1 MNPATRDK
9 LLRVGAKPVIAALAQ
24 RGLKGRALPKL
35 PPADPFAGTV
45 ALTVEACRA
54 GSVLVADLAAPA
66 ADRLRQRGIE
76 VVARRDLRGLRP
88 ACVPGAGDGLLRDR
102 DSLVV
107 IPAAL
112 VDEVAEA
119 AAEAVAFEE
128 FTADQVAQGGGV
140 YGLHIP
146 SGERAKQAFAQW
158 RRLKG
163 K

>member
-1 MNPATRDK
+1 MTPQTRDK

-24 RGLKGRALPKL
+24 RDVKGRALMRL

-45 ALTVEACRA
+45 ALTVEACRP
-54 GSVLVADLAAPA
+54 GSVLVADIAAPA
-66 ADRLRQRGIE
+66 TDRLRQRGIE
-76 VVARRDLRGLRP
+76 IVARRELRGLRP
-88 ACVPGAGDGLLRDR
+88 EAGDGLLRDR

-158 RRLKG
+158 RRIKG
-163 K
+163 R

>member
-1 MNPATRDK
+1 MNKATREK
-9 LLRVGAKPVIAALAQ
+9 LLRVGLKPVVAALAQ
-24 RGLKGRALPKL
+24 RGVKGRTATKL
-35 PPADPFAGTV
+35 APADPFAGSV
-45 ALTVEACRA
+45 CLTVESCRA
-54 GSVLVADLAAPA
+54 GSVLVADLALPA
-66 ADRLRQRGIE
+66 ADRLRQRGIV
-76 VVARRDLRGLRP
+76 VVARRELRGLRP
-88 ACVPGAGDGLLRDR
+88 EPGDGLLRDR
-102 DSLVV
+102 DALVL

-158 RRLKG
+158 RRMKG
-163 K
+163 R

>member
-1 MNPATRDK
+1 MTPATRDK
-9 LLRVGAKPVIAALAQ
+9 LLCVGAKRIIAALAD
-24 RGLKGRALPKL
+24 RGVKGRTLAKL

-66 ADRLRQRGIE
+66 ADRLRQRGIAI
-76 VVARRDLRGLRP
+76 VARRDLRGLRP
-88 ACVPGAGDGLLRDR
+88 EAGDGLLRDR

-146 SGERAKQAFAQW
+146 SGERARQAFAQW

-163 K
+163 R

>member
-1 MNPATRDK
+1 MNGATRDK
-9 LLRVGAKPVIAALAQ
+9 LLRVGARPVVTALAQ
-24 RGLKGRALPKL
+24 RGVKGHALTKL
-35 PPADPFAGTV
+35 PAADPFAGTV

-54 GSVLVADLAAPA
+54 GSVLVADLAGPA
-66 ADRLRQRGIE
+66 IDRLRQRGIE
-76 VVARRDLRGLRP
+76 IVARRELRGLRP
-88 ACVPGAGDGLLRDR
+88 EAGDGLLRDR

>member
-1 MNPATRDK
+1 MTPQTRDK
-9 LLRVGAKPVIAALAQ
+9 LLRVGLKPVAAALAQ
-24 RGLKGRALPKL
+24 RGLKGRVVARLAV
-35 PPADPFAGTV
+35 ADPFAGTV

-54 GSVLVADLAAPA
+54 GSVLIADIAAPA

-76 VVARRDLRGLRP
+76 IVPRRELRGLRP
-88 ACVPGAGDGLLRDR
+88 EPGDGLLRDR

-112 VDEVAEA
+112 VDEVVEA

-146 SGERAKQAFAQW
+146 SGDRAKQAFAQW
-158 RRLKG
+158 RRMKG
-163 K
+163 R

>member
-1 MNPATRDK
+1 MTPETRDK
-9 LLRVGAKPVIAALAQ
+9 LLRVGIRPVIAALTQ
-24 RGLKGRALPKL
+24 RGLEGRAITNL
-35 PPADPFAGTV
+35 PPADPFAGAV

-66 ADRLRQRGIE
+66 ADRLRQRGID

-88 ACVPGAGDGLLRDR
+88 EAGDGLLRDR
-102 DSLVV
+102 DGLVV

-146 SGERAKQAFAQW
+146 SGERARQAFAQW

-163 K
+163 R

>member
-1 MNPATRDK
+1 MKPTTRDK
-9 LLRVGAKPVIAALAQ
+9 LLRVGAKPVTAALAQ
-24 RGLKGRALPKL
+24 RGLKGRALTRL

-45 ALTVEACRA
+45 ALTVEACRS
-54 GSVLVADLAAPA
+54 GSVLIADLAAPA
-66 ADRLRQRGIE
+66 AERLRQRGIE
-76 VVARRDLRGLRP
+76 IVARRDLRGLRP
-88 ACVPGAGDGLLRDR
+88 EAGDGLLRDR

-146 SGERAKQAFAQW
+146 SGERARQAFAQW

-163 K
+163 R

>member
-1 MNPATRDK
+1 MTPATQAK
-9 LLRVGAKPVIAALAQ
+9 LLRVGAKPVVAALAQ
-24 RGLKGRALPKL
+24 RGLKGRAVKL
-35 PPADPFAGTV
+35 PAADPFAGTV
-45 ALTVEACRA
+45 ALTVESCRA
-54 GSVLVADLAAPA
+54 GSVLVADLAPPA
-66 ADRLRQRGIE
+66 AGRLRQRGIE
-76 VVARRDLRGLRP
+76 SVSRRDLRGLRP
-88 ACVPGAGDGLLRDR
+88 EAGDGLLRDR

-112 VDEVAEA
+112 VDEIAEA

-146 SGERAKQAFAQW
+146 SGDRAKQAFAQW

-163 K
+163 R

>member
-1 MNPATRDK
+1 MKPATRDK

-24 RGLKGRALPKL
+24 RGLKGRALTRL
-35 PPADPFAGTV
+35 PAADPFAGTV
-45 ALTVEACRA
+45 ALTVEACRR

-76 VVARRDLRGLRP
+76 IVARRDLRGLRP
-88 ACVPGAGDGLLRDR
+88 EAGDGLLRDR

-112 VDEVAEA
+112 VEEVAEA

-146 SGERAKQAFAQW
+146 SGDRARQAFAQW

-163 K
+163 R

>member
-1 MNPATRDK
+1 MKPATRDK

-24 RGLKGRALPKL
+24 RGLKGRALTKL

-45 ALTVEACRA
+45 ALTVEACRP

-66 ADRLRQRGIE
+66 AERLRQRGIE
-76 VVARRDLRGLRP
+76 VVPRRDLRGLRP
-88 ACVPGAGDGLLRDR
+88 EAGDGLLRDR

-146 SGERAKQAFAQW
+146 SGERARQAFAQW

-163 K
+163 R

>member
-1 MNPATRDK
+1 MTPQTQAK

-24 RGLKGRALPKL
+24 RGVRGRAITRL
-35 PPADPFAGTV
+35 PPGDPFAATV
-45 ALTVEACRA
+45 ALTVESCRP
-54 GSVLVADLAAPA
+54 GSALVADLAAPA
-66 ADRLRQRGIE
+66 AERLRQRGI
-76 VVARRDLRGLRP
+76 VVVPRRELRGLRP
-88 ACVPGAGDGLLRDR
+88 DAGDGLLRDR

-112 VDEVAEA
+112 VEEVAEA

-146 SGERAKQAFAQW
+146 SGDRARQAFAQW

-163 K
+163 R

>member
-1 MNPATRDK
+1 MTPQTQAK
-9 LLRVGAKPVIAALAQ
+9 LLRAGARPVIAALAQ
-24 RGLKGRALPKL
+24 RGVKGRAITRL
-35 PPADPFAGTV
+35 PPADPFAATV

-66 ADRLRQRGIE
+66 TDRLRQRGIA
-76 VVARRDLRGLRP
+76 VLARRDLRGLRP
-88 ACVPGAGDGLLRDR
+88 DAGDGLLRDR

-146 SGERAKQAFAQW
+146 SGDRAKQAFAQW

-163 K
+163 R

>member
-1 MNPATRDK
+1 MNAATRDK
-9 LLRVGAKPVIAALAQ
+9 LLRIGSKPVAAVLAQ
-24 RGLKGRALPKL
+24 RGLKGRVLTRL
-35 PPADPFAGTV
+35 PPSDTFAGTC
-45 ALTVEACRA
+45 ALTGGSCRA
-54 GSVLVADLAAPA
+54 GSVLVANLAAPA
-66 ADRLRQRGIE
+66 VDRLRQRGID
-76 VVARRDLRGLRP
+76 VVPRRDLRGLRP
-88 ACVPGAGDGLLRDR
+88 EAGDGLLRDR

-119 AAEAVAFEE
+119 AAEAIAFEE

-158 RRLKG
+158 RRIKG
-163 K
+163 R

>member
-1 MNPATRDK
+1 MTPVTRDK
-9 LLRVGAKPVIAALAQ
+9 LLRVGARPVIAALAQ
-24 RGLKGRALPKL
+24 RGLKGRALTKL

-45 ALTVEACRA
+45 ALTVEACRS

-66 ADRLRQRGIE
+66 ADRLRQRGVEI
-76 VVARRDLRGLRP
+76 VARRDLRGLRP
-88 ACVPGAGDGLLRDR
+88 EAGDGLLRDR

-146 SGERAKQAFAQW
+146 SGDRAKQAFAQW